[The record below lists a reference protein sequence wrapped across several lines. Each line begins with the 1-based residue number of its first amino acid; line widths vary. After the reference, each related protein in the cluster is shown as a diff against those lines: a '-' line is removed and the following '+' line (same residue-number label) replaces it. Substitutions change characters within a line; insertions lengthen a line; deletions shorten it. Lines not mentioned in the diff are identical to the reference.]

1 MGVDDHCSCVAG
13 LRSVRRDCCKAA
25 DAGKDPGRLA
35 GTTVIGLIGAVVG
48 RYTGR
53 EIGLY
58 GADDPIGFVMA
69 IIGALMFLAIYRWFV
84 S

>member
-1 MGVDDHCSCVAG
+1 MVDFFVWLAFGLFVGIVAK
-13 LRSVRRDCCKAA
+13 LLMP
-25 DAGKDPGRLA
+25 GKDPGRLA
-35 GTTVIGLIGAVVG
+35 GTTVIGLIGAVIG

-69 IIGALMFLAIYRWFV
+69 IIGALMFLAVYRWFV
-84 S
+84 SC